1 VIAMNLSHLRSR
13 GPISFIGMNRV
24 TFRLSVPPVSGVL
37 RPRLILVCLAVAAAA
52 LLAFCL
58 GIGLGEVP
66 LSLGE
71 VAGSLLGT
79 GDQGT
84 AFVVR
89 ELRLP
94 RALTGMLAGVAF
106 GVSGALFQT
115 MTRNPLASPDMIGV
129 TQGAGLAVVAGLVLG
144 VGAGLQLLGFA
155 GAVVAALV
163 TYLLAWRRGVSGQ
176 RIVLVGIGLSWMC
189 TSATEYLM
197 VTSGDFQAQQALGW
211 LFGNLNGRTWDHVTP
226 LALAL
231 AVLVP
236 VALLLG
242 RWTRVLQLGDEVA
255 VVLGAPVGAAR
266 LTLLVTGVALVAFG
280 TAAAGP
286 VAFVALAAPQI
297 AQRLA
302 RTAWPPPLASGLAGA
317 FVVLGADLIARLL
330 IPDVELPV
338 GVVTGAMGAPLLLWL
353 LARARRA

>member
-1 VIAMNLSHLRSR
+1 MNLSHLRSR

-129 TQGAGLAVVAGLVLG
+129 TQGAGVAVVAGLVLG

-255 VVLGAPVGAAR
+255 VVLGAPVNAAR
-266 LTLLVTGVALVAFG
+266 LTLLITGVALVAFG

-338 GVVTGAMGAPLLLWL
+338 GVVTGALGAPLLLWL

>member
-1 VIAMNLSHLRSR
+1 MTQL
-13 GPISFIGMNRV
+13 

-37 RPRLILVCLAVAAAA
+37 HPRVIVVCLALAAAA
-52 LLAFCL
+52 FLAFCL

-66 LSLGE
+66 LGLGE
-71 VAGSLLGT
+71 VVQALFGA

-84 AFVVR
+84 AFVVG

-94 RALTGMLAGVAF
+94 RALTGLLAGVAF

-129 TQGAGLAVVAGLVLG
+129 TQGAGLAVVAGIVMG
-144 VGAGLQLLGFA
+144 VGGTQVLGFA
-155 GAVVAALV
+155 GAVVVALL
-163 TYLLAWRRGVSGQ
+163 TYLLAWRRGASGY
-176 RIVLVGIGLSWMC
+176 RIVLVGVGVSWMC

-197 VTSGDFQAQQALGW
+197 VTTGDFQAQQALGW
-211 LFGNLNGRTWDHVTP
+211 LFGNLNAREWSHVAP

-236 VALLLG
+236 AALLLG

-255 VVLGAPVGAAR
+255 VVLGAPVQAAR
-266 LTLLVTGVALVAFG
+266 LTLLLTGVALVAFG

-302 RTAWPPPLASGLAGA
+302 RTAWPPPLASGLAGSFIVLA
-317 FVVLGADLIARLL
+317 ADVVARLL

-338 GVVTGAMGAPLLLWL
+338 GVVTGVLGAPLLLWL
-353 LARARRA
+353 LARARRR

>member
-1 VIAMNLSHLRSR
+1 MSQ
-13 GPISFIGMNRV
+13 MV

-37 RPRLILVCLAVAAAA
+37 RPRLILVGLATAAAA
-52 LLAFCL
+52 FLAFCL
-58 GIGLGEVP
+58 GLGLGEVR
-66 LSLGE
+66 LGLGE
-71 VAGSLLGT
+71 VIGSLVGT

-94 RALTGMLAGVAF
+94 RALTGLLAGAAF
-106 GVSGALFQT
+106 GLSGALFQT

-129 TQGAGLAVVAGLVLG
+129 TQGAGVAVVAGIVLG
-144 VGAGLQLLGFA
+144 IGAGLQLLGFA
-155 GAVVAALV
+155 GAVLAALV
-163 TYLLAWRRGVSGQ
+163 TYLLAWRRGTTGG
-176 RIVLVGIGLSWMC
+176 RIVLVGIGLSWIC

-197 VTSGDFQAQQALGW
+197 VTSGHFQAQQALGW
-211 LFGNLNGRTWDHVTP
+211 LFGNLNGRTWDHVAP

-236 VALLLG
+236 VTLVLG
-242 RWTRVLQLGDEVA
+242 NWTRALQLGDEVA
-255 VVLGAPVGAAR
+255 VVLGARVQAAR
-266 LTLLVTGVALVAFG
+266 LALLLTGVGLVAFG

-297 AQRLA
+297 AQRLS
-302 RTAWPPPLASGLAGA
+302 RTAGPPPVVAGLMGA
-317 FVVLGADLIARLL
+317 FIVLAADLVARLL

-338 GVVTGAMGAPLLLWL
+338 GVVTGALGAPLLLWL
-353 LARARRA
+353 LARSRRR

>member
-1 VIAMNLSHLRSR
+1 MSQL
-13 GPISFIGMNRV
+13 

-37 RPRLILVCLAVAAAA
+37 RPRLILVCLGLASATF
-52 LLAFCL
+52 LAFCL
-58 GIGLGEVP
+58 GVGLGEVP
-66 LSLGE
+66 LGLGE
-71 VAGSLLGT
+71 VIQSLVGA

-84 AFVVR
+84 LFVVR

-94 RALTGMLAGVAF
+94 RALTGLLAGVAF
-106 GVSGALFQT
+106 GASGALFQT

-129 TQGAGLAVVAGLVLG
+129 TQGAGLAVVAAIVLG
-144 VGAGLQLLGFA
+144 FGGGLQVLGFA
-155 GAVVAALV
+155 GAVAVALL
-163 TYLLAWRRGVSGQ
+163 TYLLAWRRGTTGY
-176 RIVLVGIGLSWMC
+176 RIVLVGVGVSWMC

-197 VTSGDFQAQQALGW
+197 VTSGDFQAHQALGW
-211 LFGNLNGRTWDHVTP
+211 LFGNLNGRDWGHVGP

-231 AVLVP
+231 AVLMP
-236 VALLLG
+236 VTLMLG

-255 VVLGAPVGAAR
+255 VVLGTPVQAAR
-266 LTLLVTGVALVAFG
+266 LTLLAAGVALVAFG

-302 RTAWPPPLASGLAGA
+302 RTAWPPPLAAGLAGA
-317 FVVLGADLIARLL
+317 FIVVAADLVARLL

-338 GVVTGAMGAPLLLWL
+338 GVVTGVLGAPLLLWL
-353 LARARRA
+353 LARSRRR

>member
-1 VIAMNLSHLRSR
+1 MRATPSPGRAL
-13 GPISFIGMNRV
+13 P
-24 TFRLSVPPVSGVL
+24 FRLPFRLPLRLAFRLAVPPVSGVL
-37 RPRLILVCLAVAAAA
+37 RPRTILVGVAAAVAA

-58 GIGLGEVP
+58 GIGLGEVR
-66 LSLGE
+66 LGLGQV
-71 VAGSLLGT
+71 VAALLG
-79 GDQGT
+79 GGEQGT
-84 AFVVR
+84 AFVVH

-94 RALTGMLAGVAF
+94 RALTGLLAGIAF

-129 TQGAGLAVVAGLVLG
+129 TQGAGVAVVAGIVLG
-144 VGAGLQLLGFA
+144 AGSGLELLGFA
-155 GAVVAALV
+155 GAVTAALV
-163 TYLLAWRRGVSGQ
+163 TYLLAWRRGTTGG

-211 LFGNLNGRTWDHVTP
+211 LFGNLNGRTWDHVAP

-242 RWTRVLQLGDEVA
+242 NWTRVLQLGDEVA
-255 VVLGAPVGAAR
+255 VVLGAPVQAAR
-266 LTLLVTGVALVAFG
+266 LALLMTGVALVAFG

-302 RTAWPPPLASGLAGA
+302 RAAAPPPLASGLTGA
-317 FVVLGADLIARLL
+317 FIVLGADLVARLL

-338 GVVTGAMGAPLLLWL
+338 GVVTGALGAPLLLWL
-353 LARARRA
+353 LARTRRR

>member
-1 VIAMNLSHLRSR
+1 
-13 GPISFIGMNRV
+13 MNRV

-37 RPRLILVCLAVAAAA
+37 RPRLILVCLGVAVAA
-52 LLAFCL
+52 LVAFCL
-58 GIGLGEVP
+58 GIGLGEVS
-66 LSLGE
+66 LGLGE
-71 VAGSLLGT
+71 VVQSLLGT

-84 AFVVR
+84 AFVVH

-94 RALTGMLAGVAF
+94 RALTGLLAGVAF

-129 TQGAGLAVVAGLVLG
+129 TQGAGVAVVAGLVLG
-144 VGAGLQLLGFA
+144 VGAGLHLLGFA
-155 GAVVAALV
+155 GAVAAAMV

-176 RIVLVGIGLSWMC
+176 RIVLIGIGLSWMC

-197 VTSGDFQAQQALGW
+197 VTTGDFQAQQALGW

-226 LALAL
+226 LALGL

-242 RWTRVLQLGDEVA
+242 RWTRALQLGDEVA

-266 LTLLVTGVALVAFG
+266 LTLLITGVGLVAFG

-317 FVVLGADLIARLL
+317 FIVLAADLVARLL

-338 GVVTGAMGAPLLLWL
+338 GVVTGALGAPLLLWL

>member
-1 VIAMNLSHLRSR
+1 MNTPHLRGR
-13 GPISFIGMNRV
+13 GPISFTRMNRV

-37 RPRLILVCLAVAAAA
+37 RPRLILVCLGVAVAA
-52 LLAFCL
+52 LVAFCL
-58 GIGLGEVP
+58 GIGLGEVS
-66 LSLGE
+66 LGLGE
-71 VAGSLLGT
+71 VVQSLLGT

-84 AFVVR
+84 AFVVH

-94 RALTGMLAGVAF
+94 RALTGLLAGVAF

-129 TQGAGLAVVAGLVLG
+129 TQGAGVAVVAGLVLG
-144 VGAGLQLLGFA
+144 VGAGLHLLGFA
-155 GAVVAALV
+155 GAVAAAMV

-176 RIVLVGIGLSWMC
+176 RIVLIGIGLSWMC

-197 VTSGDFQAQQALGW
+197 VTTGDFQAQQALGW

-226 LALAL
+226 LALGL

-242 RWTRVLQLGDEVA
+242 RWTRALQLGDEVA

-266 LTLLVTGVALVAFG
+266 LTLLITGVGLVAFG

-317 FVVLGADLIARLL
+317 FIVLAADLVARLL

-338 GVVTGAMGAPLLLWL
+338 GVVTGALGAPLLLWL

>member
-1 VIAMNLSHLRSR
+1 MTQL
-13 GPISFIGMNRV
+13 

-37 RPRLILVCLAVAAAA
+37 RPRVIVVCLALAAAA
-52 LLAFCL
+52 FLAFCL
-58 GIGLGEVP
+58 GVGLGEVP
-66 LSLGE
+66 LGLGE
-71 VAGSLLGT
+71 VVQALFGA

-84 AFVVR
+84 VFVVG

-94 RALTGMLAGVAF
+94 RALTGLLAGVAF

-129 TQGAGLAVVAGLVLG
+129 TQGAGLAVVAGIVMG
-144 VGAGLQLLGFA
+144 VGGTQVLGFA
-155 GAVVAALV
+155 GAVVVALL
-163 TYLLAWRRGVSGQ
+163 TYLLAWRRGASGY
-176 RIVLVGIGLSWMC
+176 RIVLVGVGVSWMC

-197 VTSGDFQAQQALGW
+197 VTTGDFQAQQALGW
-211 LFGNLNGRTWDHVTP
+211 LFGNLNAREWSHVTP

-236 VALLLG
+236 AALLLG

-255 VVLGAPVGAAR
+255 VVLGAPVQAAR
-266 LTLLVTGVALVAFG
+266 LTLLLTGVALVASG

-317 FVVLGADLIARLL
+317 FIVLAADVVARLL

-338 GVVTGAMGAPLLLWL
+338 GVVTGVLGAPLLLWL
-353 LARARRA
+353 LGRARRR

>member
-1 VIAMNLSHLRSR
+1 MTQL
-13 GPISFIGMNRV
+13 

-37 RPRLILVCLAVAAAA
+37 RPRVIVVCLGLAGAAF
-52 LLAFCL
+52 LAFCL

-66 LSLGE
+66 LGLGE
-71 VAGSLLGT
+71 VIQALVGAG
-79 GDQGT
+79 DPGT
-84 AFVVR
+84 AFVVG

-94 RALTGMLAGVAF
+94 RALTGLLAGAAF

-129 TQGAGLAVVAGLVLG
+129 TQGAGLAVVAGIVM
-144 VGAGLQLLGFA
+144 GAGGLQVLGFA
-155 GAVVAALV
+155 GAVVVALL
-163 TYLLAWRRGVSGQ
+163 TYLLAWRRGASGY
-176 RIVLVGIGLSWMC
+176 RIVLVGVGVSWMC

-197 VTSGDFQAQQALGW
+197 VTTGNFQAQQALGW
-211 LFGNLNGRTWDHVTP
+211 LFGNLNGRDWGHVAP

-236 VALLLG
+236 AALLLG
-242 RWTRVLQLGDEVA
+242 RWTRALQLGDEVA
-255 VVLGAPVGAAR
+255 VVLGAPVQAAR
-266 LTLLVTGVALVAFG
+266 LTLLLTGVALVAFG

-302 RTAWPPPLASGLAGA
+302 RTAWPPPLAAGLAGA
-317 FVVLGADLIARLL
+317 FIVLAADVVARLL

-338 GVVTGAMGAPLLLWL
+338 GVVTGVLGAPLLLWL
-353 LARARRA
+353 LARARRR